1 MKFRNTAVIN
11 FEGAIRGMRN
21 PKDSWDKSDS
31 YFGLLNL
38 NDTEKDYE
46 VTEAWMKKN
55 HPDMDLYGYE
65 YDNKELNEEFDNI
78 DQWLIK
84 NGTLQTDSQ
93 KYPEIAEVAYIGPND
108 MRLAQR
114 LIQAGPEHRKFMR
127 QIIVS
132 VDITAPLYWWKEFD
146 TYKVGTVANSTSTMH
161 KLAETPI
168 TLECFETDDM
178 PDYFFMSKE
187 LRNSK
192 VYYEAFINWLEEL
205 RLKYLETN
213 DKRYWKELIRWLPES
228 WLQTRT
234 VTMNYENLFSIVFHR
249 GYHKL
254 KAEWCDGFIKLC
266 TTLPYAK
273 ELIFYGEE
281 REKIYNLY
289 A

>member
-1 MKFRNTAVIN
+1 MVSSLKRV
-11 FEGAIRGMRN
+11 
-21 PKDSWDKSDS
+21 KDS
-31 YFGLLNL
+31 
-38 NDTEKDYE
+38 
-46 VTEAWMKKN
+46 
-55 HPDMDLYGYE
+55 P
-65 YDNKELNEEFDNI
+65 
-78 DQWLIK
+78 
-84 NGTLQTDSQ
+84 NG
-93 KYPEIAEVAYIGPND
+93 
-108 MRLAQR
+108 
-114 LIQAGPEHRKFMR
+114 
-127 QIIVS
+127 
-132 VDITAPLYWWKEFD
+132 KEFD

-234 VTMNYENLFSIVFHR
+234 VTMSYENLFSIVFHR

-254 KAEWCDGFIKLC
+254 KAEWCDGFIKWC